1 MPGGELWQHIGD
13 HYSEAYAARI
23 MRSVLQTMAQLH
35 AHGVVWRDS
44 KPENFLFLND
54 REDSP
59 LKAVDFGTAVRC
71 APGEHITIRAGK
83 GQKGPTQLSLPSI
96 NSLSDISIPWRYL
109 TYVKGI
115 SVVRSMSE
123 LSLLVVRDRKQGPK
137 SAIIPF
143 PAWPVSSAVFG
154 ASCNSSIET

>member
-1 MPGGELWQHIGD
+1 
-13 HYSEAYAARI
+13 
-23 MRSVLQTMAQLH
+23 MRCVLQTMAQLH

-83 GQKGPTQLSLPSI
+83 RTNTTPFEARLFRKIVL
-96 NSLSDISIPWRYL
+96 
-109 TYVKGI
+109 
-115 SVVRSMSE
+115 
-123 LSLLVVRDRKQGPK
+123 LLVIVC
-137 SAIIPF
+137 AL
-143 PAWPVSSAVFG
+143 
-154 ASCNSSIET
+154 CE